1 MIILAIESSCDDTSV
16 CILRPPAKAGDFP
29 QIVALNGLNQ
39 DLVLAKWGGVI
50 PEIAARNHLA
60 KLAPLLEQC
69 LQESQLSVKQV
80 DQIAVT
86 THPGLLGPL
95 LTGLNAAKALALL
108 FERPI
113 NPVNHLYAH
122 LEAVH
127 LTENVA
133 YPYLGLLASGGHCLY
148 MLVTSSRD
156 FKILGRTV
164 DDAAGEAFD
173 KGGKL
178 LGLGYPA
185 GAKIDQLAKQG
196 KPTIKFPIGLKDSGD
211 AMLSFSGVKTALRLY
226 LEQHGLPAGE
236 ALANLCCSYQ
246 EAITDALVL
255 KLKKALQPYPKLP
268 IVVGGGVASNSNL
281 RQKVANFGRAY
292 DHPTYFVAPRYCTD
306 NSAMIA
312 NYAYRTPENAV
323 AYPACLALEA
333 AGRFIPKGVGPENN
347 APTSQANQPNQPNQA
362 NHHGK

>member
-1 MIILAIESSCDDTSV
+1 MIILAIETSCDDTSV
-16 CILRPPAKAGDFP
+16 CILRSPAPGETFP
-29 QIVALNGLNQ
+29 QVQALNFFSQ
-39 DLVLAKWGGVI
+39 EMILAKWGGVI

-69 LQESQLSVKQV
+69 LRDSKVDPAAI

-108 FERPI
+108 FQKPI

-122 LEAVH
+122 LQAVH
-127 LTENVA
+127 LTEKVA

-148 MLVTSSRD
+148 MLVNSATD
-156 FKILGRTV
+156 FKVLGRTV

-185 GAKIDQLAKQG
+185 GAKIDQYASSGQR
-196 KPTIKFPIGLKDSGD
+196 TIKFPIGLKDSHD

-226 LEQHGLPAGE
+226 LEGHGLPPAG
-236 ALANLCCSYQ
+236 ADFANLCCSYQ

-255 KLKKALQPYPKLP
+255 KLSYAAQAYPQIPL
-268 IVVGGGVASNSNL
+268 VVGGGVARNRNL
-281 RQKVANFGRAY
+281 RQKVAAWGQAHQ
-292 DHPTYFVAPRYCTD
+292 HPTYFVAPPYCTD
-306 NSAMIA
+306 NSAMVA
-312 NYAYRTPENAV
+312 NYAWQTPQQAV
-323 AYPACLALEA
+323 AYPACLSLEA
-333 AGRFIPKGVGPENN
+333 FGRFIAKGVG
-347 APTSQANQPNQPNQA
+347 AAD
-362 NHHGK
+362 GR

>member
-1 MIILAIESSCDDTSV
+1 MIILAIETSCDDTSV
-16 CILRPPAKAGDFP
+16 CILRSPSAGEDFP
-29 QIVALNGLNQ
+29 QVQALNFFSQ
-39 DLVLAKWGGVI
+39 EMILARWGGVI

-69 LQESQLSVKQV
+69 LSDSKVDPAHI

-108 FERPI
+108 FQKPI

-122 LEAVH
+122 LQAVH
-127 LTENVA
+127 LTEKVP

-148 MLVTSSRD
+148 MLVTSPTD

-185 GAKIDQLAKQG
+185 GAKIDQHAARG
-196 KPTIKFPIGLKDSGD
+196 KRTIAFPIGLKDSHD

-226 LEQHGLPAGE
+226 LEEHHLPAPGP
-236 ALANLCCSYQ
+236 AFDDLCCSYQ

-255 KLKKALQPYPKLP
+255 KLAAAAQNYPQLP

-281 RQKVANFGRAY
+281 RQKVAAWGQEHQ
-292 DHPTYFVAPRYCTD
+292 HPTFFVAPRYCTD
-306 NSAMIA
+306 NSAMVA
-312 NYAYRTPENAV
+312 NYAWQTPQNAV
-323 AYPACLALEA
+323 AYPACLGLEA
-333 AGRFIPKGVGPENN
+333 AGRFIEKGVGGIH
-347 APTSQANQPNQPNQA
+347 A
-362 NHHGK
+362 K